1 MMIGGMYDDWWCVLV
16 VCMMI
21 GGMYDDWWYV

>member
-1 MMIGGMYDDWWCVLV
+1 MMIGGMYDDWWYILV

>member
-1 MMIGGMYDDWWCVLV
+1 MMIGGMYDDWWYVLV